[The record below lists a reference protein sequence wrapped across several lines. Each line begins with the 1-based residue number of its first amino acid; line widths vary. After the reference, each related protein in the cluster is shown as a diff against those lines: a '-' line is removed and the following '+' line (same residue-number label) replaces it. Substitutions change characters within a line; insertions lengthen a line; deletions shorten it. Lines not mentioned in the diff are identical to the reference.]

1 MLIEVLAM
9 RKLILLG
16 TGNAMVTKCF
26 NTCFALNIDDEYFL
40 VDAGGG
46 NGILAQLEK
55 AQIDMTKIHHL
66 FITHAHTDHVIGV
79 IWVVRKI
86 ATLMNQGKYEGKL
99 HIYCH
104 DKVKW

>member
-1 MLIEVLAM
+1 MM
-9 RKLILLG
+9 
-16 TGNAMVTKCF
+16 
-26 NTCFALNIDDEYFL
+26 NIFL

-66 FITHAHTDHVIGV
+66 FITHAHTDHVLGV

-104 DKVKW
+104 DKVKNGSRNYCKFDFEKERFSTNW